1 MVSPSMGTPALPAF
15 AAKEAPP
22 VPNLTQGG
30 KLEEKFSHDWNLGP
44 TGLRGA
50 TWAWSMIAR
59 EARQIL
65 NSGASKK
72 QIPMSFNGHGRLGC
86 FRWGFGLCLGLVWLC
101 LPTKTYAICGLDAAV
116 FEQIRNVQDLD
127 AVRAWTRQI
136 LQNRGISC
144 AVCHVA
150 GFGPRNQYGS
160 AINLL
165 VTGNDREDFARKR
178 EAGRRVSD
186 IPADPSLP
194 DSPTFGDLIKQ
205 GLPPASDYSDK
216 LIKQGLPPAYDYTIN
231 PAFRKVPARPQEQ
244 ITVKRARELVQKAH
258 EESRFGILQLSRT
271 YEITPEVAEVL
282 AEFQGEFLI
291 LGLTTLEPETAKA
304 LAKSR
309 AGTVWLHSL
318 TQMIN
323 ESAEAIAKVPGHLV
337 LSGLV
342 ELNSVPLA
350 QKLAQRPGALS
361 FPYLKQITREI
372 AGALGRNPRSL
383 TLAALT
389 DVSPEVQDK
398 LAETVGALTLPNLKS
413 LDSLPLTKK
422 LAAGFA
428 SSVLLPAIKTLS
440 AEQANEIASVKRP
453 FFLGGS
459 FLPLSVMTEEV
470 ATVFAKN
477 PAAGRLELGV
487 GSISEPSLKILVQ
500 SQLSI
505 VLREVDSLSDEQVRI
520 LATAADSAPGGP
532 FGTQTKISQ
541 PKLKTL
547 DSPLLAKALLRC
559 SSDFGGVTRISRG
572 AAAALAEVVYPNGR
586 VRVLPPYSLSF
597 PSLEELPPETARLL
611 MTRPWSAISLPA
623 LKDVSPETLRSIVRQ
638 TSGLTLGLT
647 TLSPELASAFG
658 EMASNEGDL
667 GGGTLALPYL
677 TELSPEAARILVT
690 SLNRGTEV
698 PTWGGLTKAPQ
709 LFLGGRV
716 PGGLSFKG
724 SSPPLTPELAAEL
737 AKYRGRLSIA
747 GLQEL
752 SPQSAA
758 SLVPYR
764 GPRLELSGP
773 ATDRLSPETAAALAK
788 FPGTLDMPL
797 RVLDSVPLAEK
808 FARQSSRV
816 LDGLEGISGGAIPA
830 YVKYNGFFTLRQL
843 SVLDSP
849 ALAAR
854 LIQDSSGR
862 VLPSLQ
868 TITPAAAE
876 VLASG
881 PNAPYLGLRVLDDPA
896 VARALAKSR
905 KGANLPR
912 LRAATPEVIAI
923 LRDAKSI
930 TTPPLDSIYVLSFV
944 GVVQKVDVKTGTI
957 TIRPGKLGSKEE
969 GKTFN
974 LFKSDVEVSTPN
986 GKARLTDLVS
996 GDIVYLNLR
1005 DSGDVDA
1012 IRLELPPTLR
1022 DRPGQAT
1029 PGQRYSN

>member
-1 MVSPSMGTPALPAF
+1 MT
-15 AAKEAPP
+15 
-22 VPNLTQGG
+22 
-30 KLEEKFSHDWNLGP
+30 
-44 TGLRGA
+44 
-50 TWAWSMIAR
+50 
-59 EARQIL
+59 IL
-65 NSGASKK
+65 K
-72 QIPMSFNGHGRLGC
+72 GHGRGGW
-86 FRWGFGLCLGLVWLC
+86 FRWGFALCLGLVWFC

-165 VTGNDREDFARKR
+165 VTGNDREDFGRKR

-231 PAFRKVPARPQEQ
+231 PAFRKVPARPHEE

-309 AGTVWLHSL
+309 AGTLWLHSL
-318 TQMIN
+318 TQMIK

-361 FPYLKQITREI
+361 FPYLKQITPEI

-389 DVSPEVQDK
+389 DVSPEIQDK

-477 PAAGRLELGV
+477 PTAGRLELGV

-520 LATAADSAPGGP
+520 LATAGDSAPGGP

-559 SSDFGGVTRISRG
+559 SSDFGGVTRISRE
-572 AAAALAEVVYPNGR
+572 AAAALATVPNREVVYPNGK

-597 PSLEELPPETARLL
+597 PSLEELPPETSRLL
-611 MTRPWSAISLPA
+611 MTRPWSGISLPA

-638 TSGLTLGLT
+638 TCNLTLGLT
-647 TLSPELASAFG
+647 TLPPGLASAFG

-667 GGGTLALPYL
+667 GGGTLVFPYL
-677 TELSPEAARILVT
+677 TELSPEAARILVA
-690 SLNRGTEV
+690 SLNRGTEI
-698 PTWGGLTKAPQ
+698 PTWGGLNKAPQ
-709 LFLGGRV
+709 LFIGGRN
-716 PGGLSFKG
+716 PSSLSFKG
-724 SSPPLTPELAAEL
+724 SCPPLTPELAAEL

-758 SLVPYR
+758 ALVPYR
-764 GPRLELSGP
+764 GTRLELSGP
-773 ATDRLSPETAAALAK
+773 ATDKLSPETAAALAK
-788 FPGTLDMPL
+788 FPGTLDIPL
-797 RVLDSVPLAEK
+797 RALDSGPLAEK
-808 FARQSSRV
+808 FARQSSRT
-816 LDGLEGISGGAIPA
+816 LDGLESISVEAIPA

-843 SVLDSP
+843 SALNSP

-854 LIQDSSGR
+854 LIQDSSGQT
-862 VLPSLQ
+862 LPSLR

-881 PNAPYLGLRVLDDPA
+881 PNAPYLGLTVLDDPA
-896 VARALAKSR
+896 VARALTKSR
-905 KGANLPR
+905 NGANLPR

-930 TTPPLDSIYVLSFV
+930 TTPPLDSIYVLSFA

-969 GKTFN
+969 EKTFN
-974 LFKSDVEVSTPN
+974 LFKPDIEVSTPN

-996 GDIVYLNLR
+996 GDVVYLNLR

-1029 PGQRYSN
+1029 PGQR

>member
-1 MVSPSMGTPALPAF
+1 MT
-15 AAKEAPP
+15 
-22 VPNLTQGG
+22 
-30 KLEEKFSHDWNLGP
+30 
-44 TGLRGA
+44 
-50 TWAWSMIAR
+50 
-59 EARQIL
+59 IL
-65 NSGASKK
+65 
-72 QIPMSFNGHGRLGC
+72 NGHGPL
-86 FRWGFGLCLGLVWLC
+86 GFGLCLGLVWLC

-116 FEQIRNVQDLD
+116 FEQIRNEQDLD
-127 AVRAWTRQI
+127 AARAWTRQI

-205 GLPPASDYSDK
+205 GLLPAS
-216 LIKQGLPPAYDYTIN
+216 DYTIN
-231 PAFRKVPARPQEQ
+231 PAFRKVPARPHEE
-244 ITVKRARELVQKAH
+244 ITVQRARELVQKAH

-342 ELNSVPLA
+342 EINSVPLA
-350 QKLAQRPGALS
+350 QKLARRPGALS
-361 FPYLKQITREI
+361 FPYLKQITPEI
-372 AGALGRNPRSL
+372 AVALGKNPRSL

-440 AEQANEIASVKRP
+440 VEQANEIASVKRP

-532 FGTQTKISQ
+532 FGTQTKISL

-559 SSDFGGVTRISRG
+559 SSDFGGVTRISRE
-572 AAAALAEVVYPNGR
+572 AAAALASVPNREVVYPNGT

-611 MTRPWSAISLPA
+611 MTRPWSGISLPA
-623 LKDVSPETLRSIVRQ
+623 LKDVSPETLRGLVRQ
-638 TSGLTLGLT
+638 TCHLTLGLT
-647 TLSPELASAFG
+647 TLPPGLASAFG

-677 TELSPEAARILVT
+677 TELSPAAARILVT

-758 SLVPYR
+758 ALVPYR
-764 GPRLELSGP
+764 GPRLEPSGP

-816 LDGLEGISGGAIPA
+816 LDGLEGISAEAIPA
-830 YVKYNGFFTLRQL
+830 HVKYNGFFTLRQL

-896 VARALAKSR
+896 VARALTKSG

-930 TTPPLDSIYVLSFV
+930 TTPPLDSIYVLSFA

-969 GKTFN
+969 EKTFN
-974 LFKSDVEVSTPN
+974 LFKPDIEVSTPN

-1012 IRLELPPTLR
+1012 IRLELPPTPR

-1029 PGQRYSN
+1029 PGQR